1 MLWVTIKPVNEMTLK
16 NYDLESLRLVKSMI
30 DEDLKIHLTIPEL
43 AHQANI
49 NEHKLKHG
57 FKLAFGITIHA
68 YRLKVRVQY
77 AKVLLMDSDK
87 PMKIIA
93 SQSGFKDVNV
103 FNRSFKRLTG
113 WSPGAWQKKHNKNV

>member
-1 MLWVTIKPVNEMTLK
+1 
-16 NYDLESLRLVKSMI
+16 LVKSII
-30 DEDLKIHLTIPEL
+30 DDDLKNHHTIPEL
-43 AHQANI
+43 AHRANI

-77 AKVLLMDSDK
+77 AKVLLMESDK
-87 PMKIIA
+87 PIKIVA
-93 SQSGFKDVNV
+93 GQAGFKDVNV

-113 WSPGAWQKKHNKNV
+113 WSPRAWQKRYKKAV